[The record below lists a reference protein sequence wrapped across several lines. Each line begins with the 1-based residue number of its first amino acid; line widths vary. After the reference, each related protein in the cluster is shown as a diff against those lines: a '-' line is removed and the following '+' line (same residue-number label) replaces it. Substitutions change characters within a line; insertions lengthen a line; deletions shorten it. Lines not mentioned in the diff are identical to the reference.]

1 VRIIPRTALLLA
13 IGVLTPAA
21 ANAQAPAASASPG
34 APAPP
39 AASPAAPAAPAAA
52 ARPSPE
58 VQAQAEAISAK
69 AFDAYGKG
77 DYAGAL
83 ALYQQALQLAPAAAL
98 YFNVA
103 NIYDKKLPDPHLAID
118 FYRKCVSA
126 SDTTPELTLK
136 ATARIQ
142 ALSQDLAPK
151 TAAPKTAAPPKDEA
165 AAGEDPGR
173 SFRIA
178 GGVILGVGAVG
189 LGVGIGFGVDAKA
202 KLDTANKSCTGAV
215 CMNQAGVD
223 AMNGANGSATASTAM
238 FVTGGVLAATGIV
251 LLAVAPSRKPAAAAT
266 GFRVAPALA
275 PGHAGVALLGSF

>member
-1 VRIIPRTALLLA
+1 VRIIPRTALLVA

-52 ARPSPE
+52 RPSPE

-77 DYAGAL
+77 DFAGAL

-142 ALSQDLAPK
+142 ALSQDLTPK
-151 TAAPKTAAPPKDEA
+151 TAPPPKDKEEPA
-165 AAGEDPGR
+165 PGEDPGR

-251 LLAVAPSRKPAAAAT
+251 LLAIAPSRKPATAAT
-266 GFRVAPALA
+266 GLRVAPALA
-275 PGHAGVALLGSF
+275 PGRAGVALLGSF

>member
-1 VRIIPRTALLLA
+1 VRIIPRTALLVA

-21 ANAQAPAASASPG
+21 ANAQAPAASPA
-34 APAPP
+34 APP
-39 AASPAAPAAPAAA
+39 APATPAA

-58 VQAQAEAISAK
+58 VQAQAEAISA
-69 AFDAYGKG
+69 KG

-126 SDTTPELTLK
+126 ADTTPELTLK

-151 TAAPKTAAPPKDEA
+151 TAAPPKLEEPAP
-165 AAGEDPGR
+165 GEDPGR

-189 LGVGIGFGVDAKA
+189 LGIGIGFGVDAKA

-215 CMNQAGVD
+215 CTDQAGVD

-238 FVTGGVLAATGIV
+238 FVTGGVLAATGII

-266 GFRVAPALA
+266 GLRVAPALA
-275 PGHAGVALLGSF
+275 PGRAGVALLGSF